1 MSGNSIFFKR
11 LSENSTIPIKS
22 SAFAAGFDLF
32 SARDLI
38 IPGRDRGL
46 VETDLEVELPLGTY
60 GRIAPRS
67 GLALNHGIDVGAG
80 VIDSDYRGSI
90 KVLLFNHSD
99 INFEVR
105 KGDRIAQLICVEICY
120 PTIREILGSLSQT
133 ARGNNGFGSSGI

>member
-1 MSGNSIFFKR
+1 MCGNIFFRR
-11 LSENSTIPIKS
+11 LSENSTIPIRS
-22 SAFAAGFDLF
+22 SPFAAGLDLF

-80 VIDSDYRGSI
+80 VIDADYRGSI

-99 INFEVR
+99 LNFEVR

-120 PTIREILGSLSQT
+120 PTVREILGSLSQT